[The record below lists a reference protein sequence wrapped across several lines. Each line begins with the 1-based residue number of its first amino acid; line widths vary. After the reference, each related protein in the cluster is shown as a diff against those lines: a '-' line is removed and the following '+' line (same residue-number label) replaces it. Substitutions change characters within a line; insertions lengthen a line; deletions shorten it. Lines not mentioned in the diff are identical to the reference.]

1 VLLTKFIF
9 YENVGLYIVKKNLRM
24 AKIENPYIHRDI
36 SWLSFNYRVLQEAM
50 DVNVPLFERLKF
62 LAIYSSNLDEFFR
75 VRVAN
80 HKNLLLAGKK
90 TFKNLEFSPK
100 VIIREILNIVNNQ
113 QREFSDI
120 FHNDVLQ
127 ELKSE
132 GIELIKAK
140 NLTEEQLTYLDTYF
154 DDNVLPYTQPIL
166 LMGDKIKPFL
176 LNGAL
181 YLSIIMKSKSKG
193 DKEKY
198 YAIVKIPSEEL
209 GRFVIL
215 PNSVSDTKI
224 VIMLDDVVR
233 YYINDLFPG
242 FTVLHSYSIK
252 LTRDAELY
260 IDDEYGGDLVEK
272 IKKSIRKRN
281 VGSASRLVID
291 REMPDTMLENLM
303 IVFDL
308 DKLDVLIEGRYHSN
322 SDFMDFPQFGM
333 THLNNITLEPV
344 ITKALMPPHDIFDA
358 IKRRDYMLYY
368 PYHSYN
374 PVIRYFEEAS
384 EDPTVTHIK
393 IFQYRVARD
402 SKIMKALMKAAKNG
416 KQVTVFIEVKA
427 RFDEENNLDW
437 GEKLEKEGV
446 RVLYSLPGIKV
457 HAKIALIRKVVQGK
471 ESFIG
476 YLSTGNF
483 NEKTAKL
490 YCDFGLFTS
499 NPKIIDELLRIFRYV
514 ETKIKPTKPFKALG
528 VGTFN
533 LKDKFKE
540 LVKAEIDIAK
550 KGKPAYIT
558 LKMNSL
564 QDDEMIDLLY
574 KASQAGVEIKL
585 IIRGICCLVAGI
597 KGISDNIEC
606 ISIVDRFLEHARVYI
621 FGNNGKELI
630 YLSSADWMVRNLHH
644 RIEATFPILDPM
656 HKEHI
661 KTIIRIQLND
671 NVKARLLDFQNSNEY
686 KRDDGLP
693 VRSQYDTYY
702 FVKRR
707 EEML

>member
-1 VLLTKFIF
+1 
-9 YENVGLYIVKKNLRM
+9 M

-36 SWLSFNYRVLQEAM
+36 SWLSFNYRVLQEAK

-62 LAIYSSNLDEFFR
+62 LSIYSSNLDEFFR

-113 QREFSDI
+113 QLEFSEI
-120 FHNDVLQ
+120 FHNHILP

-132 GIELIKAK
+132 GIDFIKAK
-140 NLTEEQLTYLDTYF
+140 NLTEEQLIFLNAYF

-166 LMGDKIKPFL
+166 LMGNNIKPFL

-181 YLSIIMKSKSKG
+181 YLSIIMKNKTKG

-198 YAIVKIPSEEL
+198 YAIVKIPSDEL
-209 GRFVIL
+209 GRFIVL
-215 PNSVSDTKI
+215 PNSFNDKKC

-233 YYINDLFPG
+233 YYLNDLFPG
-242 FTVLHSYSIK
+242 FTILQTYSIK

-303 IVFDL
+303 LVFDL
-308 DKLDVLIEGRYHSN
+308 DKLDVLEEGQYHSN
-322 SDFMDFPQFGM
+322 SDFMDFPHFGM
-333 THLNNITLEPV
+333 NHLSNIALEPV
-344 ITKALMPPHDIFDA
+344 ITKALSAPHNIFDA
-358 IKRRDYMLYY
+358 IKKDDYLLYY

-374 PVIRYFEEAS
+374 PVIRYFEEAA

-437 GEKLEKEGV
+437 GEKLEQEGV

-457 HAKIALIRKVVQGK
+457 HAKIALVRKVVNGT
-471 ESFIG
+471 EGFTG

-490 YCDFGLFTS
+490 YCDFGLFTC

-514 ETKIKPTKPFKALG
+514 ETKIKPTKPFKVLG

-540 LVKAEIDIAK
+540 LVQGEIDSAK

-564 QDDEMIDLLY
+564 QDDEMIDMLY
-574 KASQAGVEIKL
+574 KASQAGVKIKL
-585 IIRGICCLVAGI
+585 IIRGICCIVAGI
-597 KGISDNIEC
+597 KGISENIEC

-644 RIEATFPILDPM
+644 RIEVTFPILNPV

-661 KTIIRIQLND
+661 RTIMKIQLND
-671 NVKARLLDFQNSNEY
+671 NVKARLLDFQNSNDY

-707 EEML
+707 EEES

>member
-1 VLLTKFIF
+1 
-9 YENVGLYIVKKNLRM
+9 M

-303 IVFDL
+303 VVFDL

-540 LVKAEIDIAK
+540 LVKGEIDIAK